1 MLKVC
6 DHFVG
11 FNDMVLKVNIP
22 IVFTLAVLDW
32 YSKEK
37 RLVHSCL
44 CRKAVAGFFEGAA
57 ISCAFGDV
65 GHNVPTI
72 VYESKSSPKI
82 KNCLY
87 NSIASIVLRSP
98 SATNSGLTE

>member
-1 MLKVC
+1 MLKFGV
-6 DHFVG
+6 
-11 FNDMVLKVNIP
+11 P
-22 IVFTLAVLDW
+22 IVFALAVLDR
-32 YSKEK
+32 YANKEG
-37 RLVHSCL
+37 LVHFGRCS
-44 CRKAVAGFFEGAA
+44 KAVAGFFEGAA
-57 ISCAFGDV
+57 LSCAFGDV

-98 SATNSGLTE
+98 SATNSGLTP

>member
-1 MLKVC
+1 MLKFDV
-6 DHFVG
+6 
-11 FNDMVLKVNIP
+11 P
-22 IVFTLAVLDW
+22 IVFALPVLDG
-32 YSKEK
+32 YANKE
-37 RLVHSCL
+37 RLVHI
-44 CRKAVAGFFEGAA
+44 RRGGKAVAGFFEGAA
-57 ISCAFGDV
+57 LSCAFSDV

-98 SATNSGLTE
+98 SATNSGLTP

>member
-1 MLKVC
+1 
-6 DHFVG
+6 
-11 FNDMVLKVNIP
+11 MVLKVNIP
-22 IVFTLAVLDW
+22 IVFAFAVLYW
-32 YSKEK
+32 YFKKEG
-37 RLVHSCL
+37 LIHSCA
-44 CRKAVAGFFEGAA
+44 CGEAVAGFFEGAA
-57 ISCAFGDV
+57 LSCAFSDV

-87 NSIASIVLRSP
+87 NSIASRVLRSP

>member
-1 MLKVC
+1 MLKFGV
-6 DHFVG
+6 
-11 FNDMVLKVNIP
+11 P
-22 IVFTLAVLDW
+22 IVFALAVLDW

-37 RLVHSCL
+37 RLIHS
-44 CRKAVAGFFEGAA
+44 RRGGEAVAGFFKGAA
-57 ISCAFGDV
+57 LARAFGDV

-87 NSIASIVLRSP
+87 NSIASKVLRSP